1 MENLGRD
8 ENCGQTPKENGLT
21 RQTWKNNGV
30 EGNMQEKKHRS
41 SEFITLAHGSGGKAA
56 HELITRFF
64 LPYFD
69 NPILRT
75 MDDQG
80 VFKIQGGRLALT
92 TDTYVVDPLFFRG
105 GDIGR
110 LAICGTVND
119 LAVCGAR
126 PVYLSAGFVMEEGF
140 SLEKLERIL
149 SSMKEASQE
158 ANVAV
163 ITADT
168 KVVERGACDGI
179 FINTSGIGIVP
190 SGVEISSRLVEA
202 GDAVLV
208 SGAIGEHGIAIIS
221 EREGI
226 GFDTEV
232 ASDCAPLSDMID
244 AILAGGLRPHAMRDP
259 TRGGLATTLN
269 EIAVASHVEIE
280 IEDALIPITA
290 AVKSACNLLGF
301 DPLYVANEGKV
312 VAFVPESEARDTLK
326 IMRQNRYG
334 KNAAVIGRVVSKE
347 EARVYM
353 RTRIGGR
360 RLVDMLVG
368 EQFPRIC

>member
-1 MENLGRD
+1 ME
-8 ENCGQTPKENGLT
+8 
-21 RQTWKNNGV
+21 RQTRKR
-30 EGNMQEKKHRS
+30 EGKS
-41 SEFITLAHGSGGKAA
+41 AGFITLAHGSGGKAA

-69 NPILRT
+69 NPILRA

-80 VFKIQGGRLALT
+80 VFETEKGRLALT

-126 PVYLSAGFVMEEGF
+126 PLYLSAGFVMEEGF
-140 SLEKLERIL
+140 PLEKLDRIL
-149 SSMKEASQE
+149 SSMKEAAEE
-158 ANVAV
+158 AGVAV

-168 KVVERGACDGI
+168 KVVERGACDGL
-179 FINTSGIGIVP
+179 FINTSGVGVVP
-190 SGVEISSRLVEA
+190 AGVEISSRFVES

-226 GFDTEV
+226 SFETDV
-232 ASDCAPLSDMID
+232 ASDCAPLSEMVG
-244 AILAGGLRPHAMRDP
+244 AILARGLRPHAMRDP

-269 EIAVASHVEIE
+269 EIAMASGVEIE
-280 IEDALIPITA
+280 IEETLVPVTVP
-290 AVKSACNLLGF
+290 VKSACDLLGF
-301 DPLYVANEGKV
+301 DPLYVANEGKL
-312 VAFVPESEARDTLK
+312 VAFVPESEAHETLDV
-326 IMRQNRYG
+326 MRRNKYG
-334 KNAAVIGRVVSKE
+334 KNAAMIGRVVSRGE
-347 EARVYM
+347 PRVYM
-353 RTRIGGR
+353 KTRIGGR
-360 RLVDMLVG
+360 RFVDMLVG

>member
-1 MENLGRD
+1 MENRGRD
-8 ENCGQTPKENGLT
+8 DRHGQTPMKSGLK
-21 RQTWKNNGV
+21 RQRRKDSGV
-30 EGNMQEKKHRS
+30 KGSMEKKEQRS

-75 MDDQG
+75 LDDQG
-80 VFKIQGGRLALT
+80 VFKIESGRLALT
-92 TDTYVVDPLFFRG
+92 TDTYVVDPIFFRG
-105 GDIGR
+105 GDIGK

-126 PVYLSAGFVMEEGF
+126 PVYLSAGFVLEEGF

-158 ANVAV
+158 AKVTI

-168 KVVERGACDGI
+168 KVVERGACDEI

-190 SGVEISSRLVEA
+190 SGVEISSKLVEA

-208 SGAIGEHGIAIIS
+208 SGAIGEHGTAIIS

-226 GFDTEV
+226 SFETEV
-232 ASDCAPLSDMID
+232 ASDCAPLSEMVG
-244 AILAGGLRPHAMRDP
+244 AILADGLRPHAMRDP

-269 EIAVASHVEIE
+269 EIAMASHVEIE
-280 IEDALIPITA
+280 IEEALVPIAT

-301 DPLYVANEGKV
+301 DPLYVANEGKL
-312 VAFVPESEARDTLK
+312 VAFVPEREAHDTLT
-326 IMRQNRYG
+326 IMKQNKYG
-334 KNAAVIGRVVSKE
+334 KNAAVIGRVVSKG